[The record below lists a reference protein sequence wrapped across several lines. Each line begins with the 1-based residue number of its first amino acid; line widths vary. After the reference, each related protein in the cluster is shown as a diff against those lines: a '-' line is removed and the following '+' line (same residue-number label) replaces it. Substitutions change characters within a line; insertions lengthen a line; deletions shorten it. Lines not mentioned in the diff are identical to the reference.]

1 MELTRTRDEAFLREK
16 ARVIRRRIIEM
27 LAVAGSG
34 HPGGALSS
42 ADIVAVLYYAI
53 MRHDP
58 ANPGWAERDRFV
70 LSKGHAC
77 PVLYAVLAETG
88 YFPVEKL
95 MTLRKLGSIL
105 QGHPDM
111 RKTPGVE
118 ISSGS
123 LGQGFSVAGGLAAGL
138 RLDSSSSRVYVL
150 VGDGEIEEGQIWEAA
165 MAASHY
171 KLDNLCAVLDYNGL
185 QIDGP
190 TREVMCSDPL
200 PEKWQAF
207 GWKVIRVDGHDI
219 PALISAFDAAKEV
232 RGQPVVIIAK
242 TIKGKG
248 VSFMENGVDWHG
260 KAPSQEEAKKALAEL
275 SAGGK

>member
-1 MELTRTRDEAFLREK
+1 MELTGTRDEAFLREK
-16 ARVIRRRIIEM
+16 ARTIRRRIIEM
-27 LAVAGSG
+27 LAAAGSG